1 MREVFGFLLR
11 KPSEILVDIV
21 YIFTFAANVHL
32 KNASALLGVKYQ
44 LGYNLFLP
52 LIAHNGRKFP
62 EVLSCRQ

>member
-1 MREVFGFLLR
+1 M
-11 KPSEILVDIV
+11 EILGDVV
-21 YIFTFAANVHL
+21 YIFTFFANVHL

-62 EVLSCRQ
+62 AVLSCRHFVDN